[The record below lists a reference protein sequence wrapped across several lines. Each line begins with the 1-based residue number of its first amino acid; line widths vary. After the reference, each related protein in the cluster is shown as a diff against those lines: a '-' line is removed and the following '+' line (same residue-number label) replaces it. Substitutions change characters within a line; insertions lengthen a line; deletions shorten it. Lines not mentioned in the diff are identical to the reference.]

1 VGRVENNPVEA
12 PIRMA
17 SGCSRSSPLRDSHF
31 ECFYEKVIKVKADV
45 AAFPYVFIL
54 TSGSTEIDLL
64 LSKFPQDVLADAT
77 PFAVLLSAL

>member
-1 VGRVENNPVEA
+1 LVN
-12 PIRMA
+12 
-17 SGCSRSSPLRDSHF
+17 